1 MDLNL
6 LTRDADNLIRKV
18 VSRYN
23 QLYVP
28 AGHISQVELD
38 LMLDDLRK
46 LYDTFKTI
54 GQVNLS
60 LQQGQNKPEVTV
72 ATSVNTHMQAK
83 SADVSESYK
92 PVQEE
97 KTTFA
102 TLQKPEPEKEP
113 EPIKEAAPEPTS
125 EFIDEPEVEAETK
138 PEIVPEIPSHNIAEP
153 DYKEEPEIIDETE
166 TYPTPV
172 VENTVPE
179 AEETPEAPKPAEPM
193 SGKTH
198 TAEKQESSMLADRFN
213 NVNKSLS
220 ETMTASSANCFV
232 GGRMQFQPIADLA
245 TGIGLNDKFT
255 FIYELFGNNPAQY
268 EEAITRINKAVNAD
282 EAGWILQKYHSAEWQ
297 NKTETLQ
304 RLKDFVKRRFI

>member
-28 AGHISQVELD
+28 AGQISQVELD
-38 LMLDDLRK
+38 LLLDDLRK

-54 GQVNLS
+54 GQVNLN
-60 LQQGQNKPEVTV
+60 LQKDQAKPEVTV
-72 ATSVNTHMQAK
+72 AASVNTHVQNK
-83 SADVSESYK
+83 SAEVVESNSPVPQEETATVEYQKPQPENEPETIMEAEPEATTEFVAEPETEPETKNVSENDS
-92 PVQEE
+92 ENITE
-97 KTTFA
+97 IEND
-102 TLQKPEPEKEP
+102 PEP
-113 EPIKEAAPEPTS
+113 
-125 EFIDEPEVEAETK
+125 V
-138 PEIVPEIPSHNIAEP
+138 
-153 DYKEEPEIIDETE
+153 ETE
-166 TYPTPV
+166 TNHSSLVDNQVQSETETTEIQKSPELTTTQIQ
-172 VENTVPE
+172 NTE
-179 AEETPEAPKPAEPM
+179 KP
-193 SGKTH
+193 
-198 TAEKQESSMLADRFN
+198 ESSLLADRFTN
-213 NVNKSLS
+213 QNKSLS
-220 ETMTASSANCFV
+220 ETMAASPASSFV

-255 FIYELFGNNPAQY
+255 FINELFGNNPAQY

-297 NKTETLQ
+297 NKAETLQ